1 MEAGQQLLDIKL
13 KVNQKAVYKIII
25 TIVERINTKIG
36 CIKQG
41 VNSL

>member
-25 TIVERINTKIG
+25 TVVERTNTKIG
-36 CIKQG
+36 CIEQRI
-41 VNSL
+41 NS